1 MKKILVFLFMLAV
14 MTSFVFSAAQKQAD
28 YPSRDINNIIVW
40 GAGGGTDLA
49 NRLVTAEMGKILG
62 VNINCNNVTGGVGG
76 SIGLFEAYSKPADG
90 YTIAGVS
97 ESCVTSAVQGGFDKK
112 MSVWDFFII
121 GGSPDLISV
130 TPSSPYQT
138 IEELVAAAKAAPGT
152 IRAGA
157 SAAGSIH
164 HLNILGFENGAGIKL
179 NFIPYNSSA
188 ESQNAAMTGEVT
200 VVATSVQEQSELLK
214 AGKLRPLAMLTPND
228 FTFEGK
234 VIPTGFKPIP
244 GLAKYLPLE
253 QQIGFAIR
261 KDAPEAVKAK
271 LQDAFKK
278 AMATEPV
285 KKYGS
290 ERYFALSGLVGKQAN
305 DIFDNLESVFSWTLW
320 ELKAAKIDPASIG
333 IPKK

>member
-1 MKKILVFLFMLAV
+1 MKKLFGLLLMPVIVCGAVFAN
-14 MTSFVFSAAQKQAD
+14 AQAE
-28 YPSRDINNIIVW
+28 YPSRDITNVLVW

-49 NRLVTAEMGKILG
+49 NRLVMAEMGKVLG
-62 VNINCNNVTGGVGG
+62 ININVNNVTGGVGG
-76 SIGLFEAYSKPADG
+76 SIGLFEAYGKPADG
-90 YTIAGVS
+90 YTLAGIS

-130 TPSSPYQT
+130 TPSAPYQT
-138 IEELVAAAKAAPGT
+138 VEDLVAAAKTAPGG

-157 SAAGSIH
+157 SASGSIH
-164 HLNILGFENGAGIKL
+164 HLNILGFENGAGIKF
-179 NFIPYNSSA
+179 NYIPYDSSA
-188 ESQNAAMTGEVT
+188 GSQNAAMTGEVT
-200 VVATSVQEQSELLK
+200 VVCTSVQEQAELIK
-214 AGKLRPLAMLTPND
+214 AGKLRPLAMLTPSS
-228 FTFEGK
+228 FMFEGK
-234 VIPTGFKPIP
+234 EIPSAFKGFPD
-244 GLAKYLPLE
+244 LSKYLPLE

-261 KDAPEAVKAK
+261 KDAPDEVKAK

-278 AMATEPV
+278 AMATDAV
-285 KKYGS
+285 KKYGT
-290 ERYFALSGLVGKQAN
+290 ERYFTMKGLIGKEAN